1 MAKFKTHQPLR
12 KPQKN
17 EGNPKALKIA
27 GIALGVVLLGLIALV
42 VFVNN

>member
-12 KPQKN
+12 KPQKDD
-17 EGNPKALKIA
+17 GNPKALKIV
-27 GIALGVVLLGLIALV
+27 GISLGVVVIALIALV